1 MNEQNLQD
9 TNSIMTANPT
19 TLAPD
24 ETVSD
29 AVRKMYEAHYR
40 SMPVVDADGSFI
52 GLFSIYRLI
61 EILLPKAVLARH
73 GALDDLSFVHPKLD
87 QLVEKLQD
95 FGKLPVVDVLEKK
108 KRLTVCK
115 PSTSLTEM
123 LWLLHEGHSSLPV
136 VIVKGKKMRLVG
148 IVSYWD
154 VLSKVATRLFPGE
167 TESTSGEELAP
178 QSSGNPAE

>member
-1 MNEQNLQD
+1 MNEESLRD
-9 TNSIMTANPT
+9 THSVMTANPT

-29 AVRKMYEAHYR
+29 AVKKMYQAHYR

-61 EILLPKAVLARH
+61 EILLPKAALAKH
-73 GALDDLSFVHPKLD
+73 GGLDDLSFIHPKVD

-115 PSTSLTEM
+115 PNTSLMEM

-167 TESTSGEELAP
+167 ADGKSGEEAVP
-178 QSSGNPAE
+178 ESSGTS